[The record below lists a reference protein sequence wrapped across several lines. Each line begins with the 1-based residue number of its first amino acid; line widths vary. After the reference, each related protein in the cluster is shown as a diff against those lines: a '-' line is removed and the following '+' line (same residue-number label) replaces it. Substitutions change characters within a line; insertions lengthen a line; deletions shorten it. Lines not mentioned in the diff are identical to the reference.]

1 MVDRYEGLEE
11 FLAARGP
18 ALLRS
23 AFLLTGDLDRAE
35 DVLQEALVRMAS
47 KWRRLRAQEA
57 AEAYLRRTMYGL
69 VVDGWRARRRRPVES
84 PVAAPEHA
92 DASDLG
98 SSVADRVTLDTAL
111 DRLTPRQRQVLV
123 LRFYEDLTE
132 VQTAHVMRCSLS
144 TVKSQT
150 KHALMRLR
158 ELAPE
163 LAAFSDEGEGPSAAE
178 HTDRE
183 ATEDAGDVSDEEVRA

>member
-1 MVDRYEGLEE
+1 MADRYEGLEE
-11 FLAARGP
+11 FLAERGR

-23 AFLLTGDLDRAE
+23 AYLLTADHDLAQ
-35 DVLQEALVRMAS
+35 DVLQEALVRVAPR
-47 KWRRLRAQEA
+47 WRRLRAREA
-57 AEAYLRRTMYGL
+57 AEAYVRRTMYGL
-69 VVDGWRARRRRPVES
+69 VVDGWRAKGRRPVETS
-84 PVAAPEHA
+84 SAVLPEGVTGR
-92 DASDLG
+92 DVGSD
-98 SSVADRVTLDTAL
+98 VADRVTLDTAL

-132 VQTAHVMRCSLS
+132 VQTADVMRCSVS

-163 LAAFSDEGEGPSAAE
+163 LAAFSDE
-178 HTDRE
+178 D
-183 ATEDAGDVSDEEVRA
+183 SDEGVHA